1 MTHPSVNLYSPVVAV
16 FCSEYG
22 QKCNQTFMT
31 IEYDDAGRNTL
42 PNLETFGA
50 TFPGFHG
57 KIFPFT
63 LIIKKDGFR
72 LLETVYYI
80 KMDMREPA
88 VKKFTHSV
96 WKHAEHTMEPCSQMI
111 IDHVK
116 RMTPEDIWSGT
127 HHTDKA
133 TRDFCD
139 SVGDQE
145 ITTPFCWVQA
155 SGEDFSD
162 HLEDYDSGLPQY
174 KH

>member
-42 PNLETFGA
+42 PNVETFHA
-50 TFPGFHG
+50 TFPEFHG

-80 KMDMREPA
+80 EMDMREPA
-88 VKKFTHSV
+88 VKEFTHSV
-96 WKHAEHTMEPCSQMI
+96 WKYGEHTLEPCSQMI
-111 IDHVK
+111 IDHIK
-116 RMTPEDIWSGT
+116 TMTPDDIWSGP
-127 HHTDKA
+127 HHTDDA
-133 TRDFCD
+133 TQAFCD
-139 SVGDQE
+139 LVSGQGS
-145 ITTPFCWVQA
+145 TRPPCWTR
-155 SGEDFSD
+155 GEHFTDNLD
-162 HLEDYDSGLPQY
+162 DYKSFLPHY